1 MTMPSP
7 QPLLLCL
14 LAMMRVA
21 ATAATGQPPL
31 VLPDCH
37 SRPASWTAPRSWTNA
52 SYCPR
57 LHTIRCEVYDPSGCI
72 QIGDTFFIFPDGAPN
87 NLHYASEDLLHWS
100 PRNHSWFHG
109 LTGGISAT
117 PSGFYAH
124 WLGERAVALGDPS
137 AGGLG
142 ALDRWNCTAPI
153 SGGTP
158 RGCGAPISG
167 GTLRDPGRAL
177 QLEPDGPW
185 LLISAGGGSPNTGPN
200 GKKAGQAGIDLLEMT
215 DDTLNEVAR
224 RSGFLRLESQGGSKS
239 NADWVWRNQ
248 SLATGDIECPEVFRM
263 GAEKVAATGGVWRE
277 NGPANIGMSFTN
289 EWFTGTAVAAA
300 AKTKTLLQGGDSSTT
315 TTSAWSFKMEHRG
328 HLDYGNYYSGKTSGD
343 SVHPATGRRIVYG
356 EVQPIKTNEAG
367 ATSWMGVCGSHHTI
381 PRELVLDDALGLR
394 VLPLPEL
401 TTLRLPNSK
410 QTVNDTSATETGSQ
424 AELRLTC
431 SYNPSSAA
439 DLELEFGVDVLMSPD
454 GTEHLRVGF
463 SNIAISTAPPGFRL
477 FARHVNI
484 CNATNASGQVNG
496 ARICNATNAQVAPL
510 PPAALLPAR
519 GGSSSSSSSAAARV
533 NVNLTIIVDG
543 GLVESFAAESVALT
557 SLTDPSTAVPPEK
570 RLARTFGIEGNDNVQ
585 CEATAWRLAL

>member
-1 MTMPSP
+1 MPP
-7 QPLLLCL
+7 APLLCIL
-14 LAMMRVA
+14 LAMTCVTAAA
-21 ATAATGQPPL
+21 ATERPPL
-31 VLPDCH
+31 RLPDCH
-37 SRPASWTAPRSWTNA
+37 SRPGSWTAPRSWTNA

-57 LHTIRCEVYDPSGCI
+57 LHTIHCEVYDPSGCI

-87 NLHYASEDLLHWS
+87 NTHYASKDLLHWS

-124 WLGERAVALGDPS
+124 WLGERAVALGDPR

-158 RGCGAPISG
+158 HGCGAPISG

-177 QLEPDGPW
+177 QLEPAGPW

-200 GKKAGQAGIDLLEMT
+200 GHAAGKAGIDLLEMA
-215 DDTLNEVAR
+215 DDTLNDVVH
-224 RSGFLRLESQGGSKS
+224 RSSFLRLQSQGGSKS
-239 NADWVWRNQ
+239 SADWVWRNQ
-248 SLATGDIECPEVFRM
+248 SLATGDIECPEAFRM
-263 GAEKVAATGGVWRE
+263 GPEKVVATGGVWRE
-277 NGPANIGMSFTN
+277 NGPAGIGMSFTN
-289 EWFTGTAVAAA
+289 EWFTGTAVAVG
-300 AKTKTLLQGGDSSTT
+300 AKKTLLHGGQSSA
-315 TTSAWSFKMEHRG
+315 SAWSFQMEHRG

-343 SVHPATGRRIVYG
+343 SVDPASGRRFVYG
-356 EVQPIKTNEAG
+356 EVQPIRTNEAG

-381 PRELVLDDALGLR
+381 PRELVLDETLGLR

-401 TTLRLPNSK
+401 KTLRLPNSQ
-410 QTVNDTSATETGSQ
+410 QTVNATSATQTGSQ

-439 DLELEFGVDVLMSPD
+439 DLEFGVDVLMSPD
-454 GTEHLRVGF
+454 GTEHLRVGL
-463 SNIAISTAPPGFRL
+463 SNIAISTAPPGLRL

-484 CNATNASGQVNG
+484 CNATDASGQVNG

-519 GGSSSSSSSAAARV
+519 GGSSSPSAATPV
-533 NVNLTIIVDG
+533 KVNLTIIVDG

-557 SLTDPSTAVPPEK
+557 SLTDPSTAIPPGR
-570 RLARTFGIEGNDNVQ
+570 RLARTFGSEGNDNVH